1 MKKTTKLIE
10 VETPKGEALFQLRI
24 VESVLSEGEAP
35 ANQPPAASPAPSKP
49 PMSTGGNGTRPKAD
63 PPLTEKPQN
72 GNGKQTAEEMMTDP
86 QKKYLFRIM
95 AERGKT
101 GDEAHDHLKGLF
113 KVKTLKDVTKLEASQ
128 MIETL
133 LSFSPAQGNGG
144 GDGSSF

>member
-10 VETPKGEALFQLRI
+10 VQTPKGEALFQFRI
-24 VESVLSEGEAP
+24 VESVLSEGEVP

-49 PMSTGGNGTRPKAD
+49 PIPSGGNGT
-63 PPLTEKPQN
+63 KPQN
-72 GNGKQTAEEMMTDP
+72 GNGKQTTEEMMTEP

>member
-10 VETPKGEALFQLRI
+10 VQTPKGEPLFQLKI
-24 VESVLSEGEAP
+24 VEGVLSEGEVP
-35 ANQPPAASPAPSKP
+35 ANPQPSASTVPSKP
-49 PMSTGGNGTRPKAD
+49 PVSPGGNG
-63 PPLTEKPQN
+63 LKPQN
-72 GNGKQTAEEMMTDP
+72 GNGNQNTEDMMTEP

-113 KVKTLKDVTKLEASQ
+113 KVKTLKEVTKLEASQ

-144 GDGSSF
+144 GDGRSF

>member
-10 VETPKGEALFQLRI
+10 VQTPKGEPLFQLRI
-24 VESVLSEGEAP
+24 VESVLSEVEVP
-35 ANQPPAASPAPSKP
+35 ANSQSATGPAPSKP
-49 PMSTGGNGTRPKAD
+49 PIPSGGNGT
-63 PPLTEKPQN
+63 KPQN
-72 GNGKQTAEEMMTDP
+72 GNGKQITEEMMTEP

-113 KVKTLKDVTKLEASQ
+113 KVKTLKDVTKAEASQ

-133 LSFSPAQGNGG
+133 LSFSPVQGNGG

>member
-10 VETPKGEALFQLRI
+10 VQTPKGEPLFQFKI
-24 VESVLSEGEAP
+24 VESVLSEVEVP
-35 ANQPPAASPAPSKP
+35 ANPPIPS
-49 PMSTGGNGTRPKAD
+49 GGNGT
-63 PPLTEKPQN
+63 KPQN
-72 GNGKQTAEEMMTDP
+72 GNGKQTAEELMTEP

-113 KVKTLKDVTKLEASQ
+113 KVKTLKEVTKLEASQ